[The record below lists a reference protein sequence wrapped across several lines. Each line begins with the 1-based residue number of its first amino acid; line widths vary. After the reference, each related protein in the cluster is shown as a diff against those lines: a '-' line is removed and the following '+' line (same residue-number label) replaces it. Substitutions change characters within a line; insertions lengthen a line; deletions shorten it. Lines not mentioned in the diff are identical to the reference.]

1 MPGATNGSQ
10 AFAEKLRL
18 RVMVGFRKSAVG
30 SPVMPDVIV
39 SATTA
44 EDYAAFAAMI
54 QECVEWSRE
63 RYAGDSWFV
72 DAVFSH
78 QSLDEELRA
87 LPIAYGPPKGR
98 TLLAKADGE
107 AIGCIAYRR
116 LSDTICEMKR
126 LYVRA
131 DGQGRGTGRRLSMAL
146 IDAAHEDGFEL
157 MRLDTA
163 NLLTE
168 AIALYKS
175 IGFRECAAYN
185 AHPDALK
192 PYIVFMDLR
201 LGDRPPAVRTRA

>member
-18 RVMVGFRKSAVG
+18 VGFRKSAVG

-63 RYAGDSWFV
+63 RDAGASWFV

-87 LPIAYGPPKGR
+87 LKRRGR
-98 TLLAKADGE
+98 CVSYLTVLAGW
-107 AIGCIAYRR
+107 RR
-116 LSDTICEMKR
+116 R
-126 LYVRA
+126 NRGGA
-131 DGQGRGTGRRLSMAL
+131 RGQGA
-146 IDAAHEDGFEL
+146 
-157 MRLDTA
+157 
-163 NLLTE
+163 
-168 AIALYKS
+168 
-175 IGFRECAAYN
+175 
-185 AHPDALK
+185 
-192 PYIVFMDLR
+192 
-201 LGDRPPAVRTRA
+201 